1 MCNSSVCIRVLSTWA
16 VDPDV
21 SCLKTTC
28 TLNRGLGEV
37 LLSPLIA
44 LERAC
49 KEHLTFRRKA
59 SSTIQSIFSV
69 YVTQC
74 CCTWKHTHIHHTN
87 THILAAYHL
96 LADTHTHVQAGGV
109 KHLYLVCS
117 NTHLQIRKCAK
128 SLTYEYNTG
137 KKTAWLKYQTHT
149 HLWPV
154 VVKDLVDSAHDVDD
168 ILVCSFESA
177 QLTLL
182 MSLLDLL
189 KLQIFVYRLAIHM
202 HQQHLTYLTTAL
214 RDGQVCSLILIY

>member
-1 MCNSSVCIRVLSTWA
+1 MHVQCAYVCNSSVCIRVLSTWA

-96 LADTHTHVQAGGV
+96 LADTHTHTYKLEESSTCTWYAVIPTCKYVNAQS
-109 KHLYLVCS
+109 HS
-117 NTHLQIRKCAK
+117 RTNTTQ
-128 SLTYEYNTG
+128 G
-137 KKTAWLKYQTHT
+137 KKLPGWNIKPTRTFGPS
-149 HLWPV
+149 LW
-154 VVKDLVDSAHDVDD
+154 KIS
-168 ILVCSFESA
+168 
-177 QLTLL
+177 
-182 MSLLDLL
+182 
-189 KLQIFVYRLAIHM
+189 
-202 HQQHLTYLTTAL
+202 
-214 RDGQVCSLILIY
+214 